1 MSLVKSGF
9 FCVWLAACHHIAG
22 PCPRTGRFQATLE
35 MICLNRRP
43 CAPKAPL
50 RVASVAERGLRV
62 PGRKPDQ
69 PGPPA
74 WATPARVVSG
84 FHAPSQSARRP
95 KSSSA
100 PGWSRGQNFI
110 TAKLLGPVPTSPA
123 ALLPRQPPRGLPA
136 LLSWPQ
142 AQLERRLQRPAG
154 ADQHSTCPRTNVS
167 AIVSRMI
174 CCTHFR
180 PRAHR
185 TRASRHL
192 RPQTASARFKP
203 FAAANGSNHDL
214 RCPVS
219 TARCGLV
226 RVIIIAINDSHREW
240 RGSRV
245 KKAKNFE
252 RGDTSPFF
260 RPVKKYSAAQSY
272 PKTPRGARA

>member
-1 MSLVKSGF
+1 
-9 FCVWLAACHHIAG
+9 
-22 PCPRTGRFQATLE
+22 

-260 RPVKKYSAAQSY
+260 RPDLI
-272 PKTPRGARA
+272 